1 MLKADTDTKSLSNEE
16 LRQLVDSMIS
26 MSTIIKAKKE
36 ESKILS
42 TCYKQVSLRVKGHM
56 RLHELKFIDMH
67 GFQIHTYSRIRQSSM
82 NHEFICGGL
91 LAFLNE
97 NKVTDND
104 DTAKA
109 AAEFLLKRKKDNVDG
124 TEVWTITLR
133 NIKKKRET
141 QSRKR
146 KERLL
151 NDDDDTVGGSET
163 DRPTKIPCQRET
175 SKHRIML

>member
-1 MLKADTDTKSLSNEE
+1 MTDPNPDAKSLSNEE

-36 ESKILS
+36 ESKHLS
-42 TCYKQVSLRVKGHM
+42 ACYKQVSLRIKDHM

-67 GFQIHTYSRIRQSSM
+67 GFQVHTYNRIRQSSM

-91 LAFLNE
+91 LAFLQE
-97 NKVTDND
+97 NKVTKND
-104 DTAKA
+104 DIAKA
-109 AAEFLLKRKKDNVDG
+109 AAEFLLKRKKDNVGG

-133 NIKKKRET
+133 NIKKKRDT

-151 NDDDDTVGGSET
+151 NDDDEIVGDVTE
-163 DRPTKIPCQRET
+163 RPTKALCQRET
-175 SKHRIML
+175 SKHRIVL